1 MLDTAEEN
9 NNTRRL
15 PLLPL
20 RGLSIFPHMVL
31 HFDVGREKSILSL
44 EQSMVNEQLIFL
56 VSQKDAK
63 VDDPSLDDIY
73 KVGTISKVKQILKL
87 PGDTIRV
94 LVEGISRAEI
104 IRIVQEEPYFEADVL
119 ESHDSK
125 EKTIESEAL
134 MRKSLEAFEEYV
146 KLSNQ
151 ISPEVMATVSDI
163 EDPGMLADVISSYVY
178 LKQPQKQELLE
189 AFDSNKRLEK
199 LLGMVTYE
207 LDILKIERKIGV
219 KVKKQID
226 KVQREYYLR
235 EQLKAIQD
243 ELGEKDGIQAEVEQY
258 KKKINKAKLP
268 KEVREKALSELDRL
282 EKMGLMSA
290 ESGVIRTYLDWILD
304 LPWNKETKD
313 NLDVKNARAILESEH
328 YGLKDVKDRIIE
340 YLAIRKLNKS
350 MKGPI
355 LCLVGPPGVGKTSIV
370 QSIAK
375 ALNRNFFRM
384 SLGGIKDE
392 AEIRGH
398 RRTYVGAIPGR
409 IIYGMKQAGSKNPVF
424 LFDEIDKMSSDFR
437 GDPADAMLEVLDPE
451 QNNTFRDHYLEIPF
465 DLSKVMFITTAN
477 TVDTIPRPLLDRM
490 EVIEVSGYTEE
501 EKYNIGRKHLLLKQL
516 KEHGLNEDSVEIT
529 EQAFRDIINK
539 YTRES
544 GVRGLERELATIC
557 RKSATMIV
565 EEDKKKI
572 KVTSQNLVKFLGQP
586 RYRFEVSDR
595 KDRVGVVTGL
605 AWTAYGG
612 DTLPVE
618 VSVMQGT
625 GKLELTGQL
634 GDVMKES
641 ARAGYSYIR
650 AHTDRLGIDKDFY
663 KNYDIH
669 IHVPEGAVPKD
680 GPSAGVTMV
689 TSMVSALSG
698 IPVRGDTAMT
708 GEITLTGQV
717 LPIGGLKEKTL
728 AARRAGITRI
738 IIPLENERDIREIP
752 DNVRRKIK
760 FITADNID
768 VVLENALVRGSALDD
783 NKKV

>member
-1 MLDTAEEN
+1 MDNMEN
-9 NNTRRL
+9 NDEKTM

-56 VSQKDAK
+56 VSQKDSRL
-63 VDDPSLDDIY
+63 DNPSLDDIY
-73 KVGTISKVKQILKL
+73 KVGTVSKIKQILKL

-104 IRIVQEEPYFEADVL
+104 SRLIKEEPYFEVEVL
-119 ESHDSK
+119 KVEDPSDK
-125 EKTIESEAL
+125 DAETDAL
-134 MRKSLEAFEEYV
+134 MRKLLEAFEEYV

-151 ISPEVMATVSDI
+151 ISPEVVVTVSDI
-163 EDPGMLADVISSYVY
+163 DEPGMLADVVSSYIY
-178 LKQPQKQELLE
+178 LKQSQKQELLE
-189 AFDSNKRLEK
+189 AFNPKERLNKLY
-199 LLGMVTYE
+199 GMILYE
-207 LDILKIERKIGV
+207 LDVLKIERKIGV

-226 KVQREYYLR
+226 RLQKEYYLR
-235 EQLKAIQD
+235 EQLKAIQE
-243 ELGEKDGIQAEVEQY
+243 ELGDKDGVQAEIDLY
-258 KKKINKAKLP
+258 KKKIDKAKLP
-268 KEVREKALSELDRL
+268 KEVKEKALTELNRL

-304 LPWNKETKD
+304 LPWNKETRD
-313 NLDVKNARAILESEH
+313 NLDIKNARDVLESEH
-328 YGLKDVKDRIIE
+328 YGLKDVKERIIE

-355 LCLVGPPGVGKTSIV
+355 LCLIGPPGVGKTSIV
-370 QSIAK
+370 RSIAK
-375 ALNRNFFRM
+375 ALNRNFVRM
-384 SLGGIKDE
+384 SLGGVRDE

-398 RRTYVGAIPGR
+398 RKTYVGAIPGR
-409 IIYGMKQAGSKNPVF
+409 IINGMKQAGSRNPVF

-451 QNNTFRDHYLEIPF
+451 QNNTFRDHYLELPF

-477 TVDTIPRPLLDRM
+477 SGDTIPRPLLDRM
-490 EVIEVSGYTEE
+490 EVINVSGYTVE
-501 EKYNIGRKHLLLKQL
+501 EKLNIGQKHLLPKQM
-516 KEHGLNEDSVEIT
+516 KEHGLKDGNLEISET
-529 EQAFRDIINK
+529 AFRDIINK

-544 GVRGLERELATIC
+544 GVRSLERRLAGVC

-565 EEDKKKI
+565 EEDKINI
-572 KVTSQNLVKFLGQP
+572 KVDPRNLPKFLGMP
-586 RYRFEVSDR
+586 RYRYEISDR
-595 KDRVGVVTGL
+595 KDQIGVVTGL

-618 VSVMQGT
+618 VSVMPGN

-650 AHTDRLGIDKDFY
+650 AHADKLGIKCDFY
-663 KNYDIH
+663 KDYDLH

-689 TSMVSALSG
+689 TAMISALSNT
-698 IPVRGDTAMT
+698 PVSGNVAMT
-708 GEITLTGQV
+708 GEITLTGRV
-717 LPIGGLKEKTL
+717 LPIGGLKEKAL
-728 AARRAGITRI
+728 AARRAGITNI
-738 IIPLENERDIREIP
+738 IIPIDNERDIKDIP
-752 DNVRRKIK
+752 DNVRKKLK
-760 FITADNID
+760 FIMADNIHI
-768 VVLENALVRGSALDD
+768 VLENALMKGKKKND
-783 NKKV
+783 NKES